1 MPRVMVIDD
10 DATMVS
16 LLGMLLEME
25 GFDVVSR
32 PKDGSVLEG
41 IRMQKPDVVLMDVF
55 LPGADGM
62 DLLRQMRASPDLAS
76 AVVVMTSG
84 MDLEDRCL
92 AAGANAFLLKP
103 YAPEQLISKLK
114 TSLVGRG
121 SSATAQAGEESH
133 RD

>member
-1 MPRVMVIDD
+1 MARVMVIDD

-25 GFDVVSR
+25 GFDVVRR
-32 PKDGSVLEG
+32 PSEQGVLESV
-41 IRMQKPDVVLMDVF
+41 RALKPDVVLMDVF

-62 DLLRQMRASPDLAS
+62 DLLRQMRASADLAS

-92 AAGANAFLLKP
+92 AAGADAFLLKP

-114 TSLVGRG
+114 TSLAGRG
-121 SSATAQAGEESH
+121 STAAAPAGKEQPG
-133 RD
+133 D

>member
-1 MPRVMVIDD
+1 MVIDD

-25 GFDVVSR
+25 GFDVIRR
-32 PKDGSVLEG
+32 PTEGSVLES
-41 IRMQKPDVVLMDVF
+41 IRAQKPDVVLMDVF

-103 YAPEQLISKLK
+103 YPPEQLISKLK
-114 TSLVGRG
+114 TSLAGRG
-121 SSATAQAGEESH
+121 STAAAQAGEESH

>member
-25 GFDVVSR
+25 GFEVCSR
-32 PKDGSVLEG
+32 PTGENILDS
-41 IRMQKPDVVLMDVF
+41 IRAQKPDVVLMDVF

-62 DLLRQMRASPDLAS
+62 DLLSQMRASPDLAS

-103 YAPEQLISKLK
+103 YPPEQLISKLK
-114 TSLVGRG
+114 TSLSGRG
-121 SSATAQAGEESH
+121 PTAAAPAEKESH